1 MRKGL
6 VMVVFALALWS
17 APGAFAAGWCGGSTE
32 AAADR
37 PDVATGQQ
45 LHAVVAIPSDGV
57 DTFPSEAA
65 RLADDIASIS
75 AWWQGQDPTRIPR
88 FDQAVFGPSTCADI
102 SFVKL
107 ASSGATYSAAGAS
120 GAFQRVS
127 SELGQGGLGSI
138 YKKYLVYY
146 AGPSVATNVCG
157 TGGGDFDS
165 GRSYAIIW
173 LRECPD
179 VPSDTVAAHE
189 LLHAFGALPLGA
201 RHPCPP
207 SGGGSG
213 HPCDSPTDI
222 LYPYASG
229 GPLTSLVL
237 DFNHDDYY
245 AHPDSDPW
253 LDIQDSHWLHRLDL
267 GQVPLGVSLSGGPG
281 TITSDLPG
289 VACTATCTTQW
300 DQGTEVRL
308 TAVPAASDRFIRWS
322 GSCTGNADC
331 VLTLS
336 QAATATAVFGPV
348 RIPVRLAVTGKGRI
362 ACTPR
367 CGNTVPGGEPLS
379 LRALPTKGWKFAR
392 WSGACKGARPVC
404 RPVTTYSVVARA
416 FFTKKR

>member
-6 VMVVFALALWS
+6 FLVVFALALWS

-45 LHAVVAIPSDGV
+45 VHAVVAIPADGV

-65 RLADDIASIS
+65 RLADDITSIS
-75 AWWQGQDPTRIPR
+75 TWWQGQDPTRIPR
-88 FDQAVFGPSTCADI
+88 FDQAAFGPSTCTDI
-102 SFVKL
+102 SFVRL
-107 ASSGATYSAAGAS
+107 SSTGATYSGAGAS

-157 TGGGDFDS
+157 TGGGDFDT

-173 LRECPD
+173 LRECTD

-207 SGGGSG
+207 TGGGSG

-253 LDIQDSHWLHRLDL
+253 LDIQDSRWLHRLDL

-289 VACTATCTTQW
+289 VVCTATCTTQW

-308 TAVPAASDRFIRWS
+308 TAVPASSDRFIRWS
-322 GSCTGNADC
+322 GSCIGNADC
-331 VLTLS
+331 VLNLS
-336 QAATATAVFGPV
+336 QAATATAVFGPL
-348 RIPVRLAVTGKGRI
+348 RIPVRLSVTGKGRI

-367 CGNTVPGGEPLS
+367 CGKTVPGGEPLS

-392 WSGACKGARPVC
+392 WSGACKGTRPVC
-404 RPVTTYSVVARA
+404 RPVTTYSVAARA